1 MSESENHS
9 VVSNSWRPLGLY
21 RPWVSPGQNTGV
33 GGLSLLQ
40 GIIPTQGSNPG
51 LPQCRRIP
59 RILEWVVYPFSS
71 RSSQTRKP
79 TGVSCITGRFLTTPA
94 IREAP
99 REFEFGGQWDLITEL
114 PQDLRNRLLRG
125 TNKTLCAP
133 GARRKEQYSHKR
145 LVQESLVEP
154 WINSLASGQTTG
166 REHSPTHEQNIRL
179 K

>member
-1 MSESENHS
+1 M
-9 VVSNSWRPLGLY
+9 SNSLRPLGLY

-40 GIIPTQGSNPG
+40 GIVPTQGSNPG

-99 REFEFGGQWDLITEL
+99 REFEFGGQWDLIPEL
-114 PQDLRNRLLRG
+114 PQDLGNRLLRG
-125 TNKTLCAP
+125 TNKTLCAQEP
-133 GARRKEQYSHKR
+133 G
-145 LVQESLVEP
+145 ESEEGIHRAWTPSQACLCWSCV
-154 WINSLASGQTTG
+154 AT
-166 REHSPTHEQNIRL
+166 SPVDSEFCA
-179 K
+179 